1 MDLVHSL
8 RTDLGRDFSVSLC
21 PQDDLLR
28 APGIAPVERVKDDFY
43 KDIVVVGA
51 SNLNQTAPSLRVKGA
66 TVQNITKWGT
76 ELNQG
81 DVRDA
86 KLKISNTPDGADV
99 AVILDLFGNAAF
111 RYEQPDSNLALPC

>member
-1 MDLVHSL
+1 M
-8 RTDLGRDFSVSLC
+8 
-21 PQDDLLR
+21 
-28 APGIAPVERVKDDFY
+28 
-43 KDIVVVGA
+43 
-51 SNLNQTAPSLRVKGA
+51 
-66 TVQNITKWGT
+66 QNITKWGT

>member
-51 SNLNQTAPSLRVKGA
+51 SNLNQPAPLREPLCKTSPSGAPS
-66 TVQNITKWGT
+66 
-76 ELNQG
+76 
-81 DVRDA
+81 
-86 KLKISNTPDGADV
+86 
-99 AVILDLFGNAAF
+99 
-111 RYEQPDSNLALPC
+111 